1 MIRSHIE
8 APNTRAATAA
18 IHGKAG
24 VLAER
29 FMRLPEVS
37 ATCGLPTSSIY
48 DGMRRGDFP
57 KPVPLT
63 GKSVAWLASEIHEW
77 MASRVA
83 ARQP

>member
-8 APNTRAATAA
+8 APNARTAAAA
-18 IHGKAG
+18 IHGSAP
-24 VLAER
+24 VPAER

-48 DGMRRGDFP
+48 DGVRRGDFP

-63 GKSVAWLASEIHEW
+63 RKSVAWLASEIHQW
-77 MASRVA
+77 MATRIA
-83 ARQP
+83 ARQS

>member
-8 APNTRAATAA
+8 APNARAAAAA
-18 IHGKAG
+18 IHGNAS
-24 VLAER
+24 VPAER

-48 DGMRRGDFP
+48 DGVRRGDFP

-63 GKSVAWLASEIHEW
+63 GKSVAWLGSEIYEW
-77 MASRVA
+77 MASRIA
-83 ARQP
+83 ARQT

>member
-8 APNTRAATAA
+8 APNARATAA
-18 IHGKAG
+18 IHGNAPAP
-24 VLAER
+24 AER

-48 DGMRRGDFP
+48 DGVRRGDFP

-63 GKSVAWLASEIHEW
+63 GKSVAWLASEIREW
-77 MASRVA
+77 MASRIA
-83 ARQP
+83 ARQT